1 MTNPKE
7 KTREELQAE
16 IEDGKKKI
24 RQFENREKMLRQKLS
39 KEERRTRSHRL
50 IVRGAVFESI
60 VPEAKNMTDEEAAHH
75 NAVFVGRDEDGV
87 PRYAHQRGT
96 AGNFRLDVKGSDKAF
111 NFCYRGE
118 GERLFVFEAPIDL
131 LSFLCLFKKDWQK
144 QSYLA
149 LGGVGEKALLRF
161 LSDRPNIKT
170 VYLCLDSDQAGSD
183 ACSRLAEF
191 VPEGLTVHRLVPL
204 YKDWNEVLQHRAEI
218 ADGKYIREAIYGLK
232 EPTQ

>member
-60 VPEAKNMTDEEAAHH
+60 VPEEKNMTDEEAAHH

-111 NFCYRGE
+111 NFCYRGD

-149 LGGVGEKALLRF
+149 LGGVGDKALMCFR
-161 LSDRPNIKT
+161 
-170 VYLCLDSDQAGSD
+170 QARMVVLI
-183 ACSRLAEF
+183 CRWIRQL
-191 VPEGLTVHRLVPL
+191 L
-204 YKDWNEVLQHRAEI
+204 YMI
-218 ADGKYIREAIYGLK
+218 C
-232 EPTQ
+232 